1 MTDSR
6 SPVPAPRSPINVL
19 IVDDSASVR
28 MHLRNILESD
38 PDIRIIGA
46 VGDGEEAV
54 RFVENRKP
62 DVITMD
68 IDMPKMNGLEAIRRI
83 METHPLPIIVVSAT
97 FDKNDVER
105 TFIAMDAGAIAVS
118 NKPLGEGH
126 RDSERAARDLVQT
139 VKAMSE
145 VKMVKRWSRARIS
158 GMTHII
164 EPEEPL
170 VQASGKVKLVVIGAS
185 TGGPPVIKTILSG
198 LTNGLHVPL
207 LVVQHIAKG
216 FLEGMVEWLNHTT
229 GLPVHIAMHKERLM
243 PGHVYFAPDD
253 YHMGVN
259 NAGRIELSKALPENA
274 LRPSVSY
281 LFRSTINAFDG
292 DSVGVLLTGM
302 GKDGAEE
309 LRHMKEKGAT
319 TIAQDEESSVVFGMP
334 GEAVRLGAATHILPP
349 EKIAAVIRSLTK
361 ES

>member
-1 MTDSR
+1 M
-6 SPVPAPRSPINVL
+6 INVL
-19 IVDDSASVR
+19 IVDDSAAVR
-28 MHLRNILESD
+28 LHISNILESD
-38 PDIRIIGA
+38 PSIRVMGA

-54 RFVENRKP
+54 RFVENKKP

-68 IDMPKMNGLEAIRRI
+68 IDMPKMSGLEAIRRI
-83 METHPLPIIVVSAT
+83 METQPVPIVVVSAT
-97 FDKNDVER
+97 FDKNDLEK
-105 TFIAMDAGAIAVS
+105 TFLAMEAGAIAVS
-118 NKPLGEGH
+118 NKPFGEGH
-126 RDSERAARDLVQT
+126 HDYEQAARGLVQT

-158 GMTHII
+158 GITHMI
-164 EPEEPL
+164 EPEAPSSH
-170 VQASGKVKLVVIGAS
+170 ASGKVKLVVIGAS

-198 LTNGLHVPL
+198 LTNGIHVPL

-229 GLPVHIAMHKERLM
+229 GLPVHIGMHKERFM

-259 NAGRIELSKALPENA
+259 SAGRIELSKALPENA

-309 LRHMKEKGAT
+309 LGHMKEKGAT

-361 ES
+361 DN

>member
-1 MTDSR
+1 M
-6 SPVPAPRSPINVL
+6 INVL

-28 MHLRNILESD
+28 LHLWNILESD

-46 VGDGEEAV
+46 VGNGEEAV

-83 METHPLPIIVVSAT
+83 METQPLPIIVVSAS
-97 FDKNDVER
+97 FDKNDVEK
-105 TFIAMDAGAIAVS
+105 TFLAMDAGAIAVS

-126 RDSERAARDLVQT
+126 PDSERAARDLVQT
-139 VKAMSE
+139 VKAMAE
-145 VKMVKRWSRARIS
+145 VKMVKRWSRARKS
-158 GMTHII
+158 GII
-164 EPEEPL
+164 DIIKPEGAPA
-170 VQASGKVKLVVIGAS
+170 QSSGKVKIVVIGAS

-198 LTNGLHVPL
+198 LTDGLHVPL

-216 FLEGMVEWLNHTT
+216 FLEGMVEWLNLTT
-229 GLPVHIAMHKERLM
+229 SLPVHIAMHKERLM

-259 NAGRIELSKALPENA
+259 SSGRIELSKALPENA

-281 LFRSTINAFDG
+281 LFRSAINACDG
-292 DSVGVLLTGM
+292 DTVGVLLTGM

-309 LRHMKEKGAT
+309 LRQMKESGAT

-334 GEAVRLGAATHILPP
+334 GEAVRLGAATHVLPP
-349 EKIAAVIRSLTK
+349 EKIAAVIWSLTK